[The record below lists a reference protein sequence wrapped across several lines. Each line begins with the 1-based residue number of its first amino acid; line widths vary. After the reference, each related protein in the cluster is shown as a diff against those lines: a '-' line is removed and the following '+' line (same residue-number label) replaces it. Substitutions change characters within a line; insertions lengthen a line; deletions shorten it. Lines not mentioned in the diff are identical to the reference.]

1 MPDPHRVVLVPER
14 HVAAVEAYLA
24 DLEARDERDGLGP

>member
-1 MPDPHRVVLVPER
+1 MPDRHRVVLVPER

-24 DLEARDERDGLGP
+24 DLEAGDDEIDVSL

>member
-1 MPDPHRVVLVPER
+1 MPDHHRVVLVPER

-24 DLEARDERDGLGP
+24 DLEAREERDAPAP

>member
-1 MPDPHRVVLVPER
+1 MPDRHRVVLVPER

-24 DLEARDERDGLGP
+24 DLEAREERDGLGP

>member
-1 MPDPHRVVLVPER
+1 MPDRHRVVLVPER

-24 DLEARDERDGLGP
+24 DLEALDDDPNVSQ